1 MLFCMDGLWLSLS
14 VPQTVSRVKTEG
26 RTSSGAP
33 SAPVHNPIQTPDF
46 GMIVDDEISVV
57 PEWQVCD
64 AVSNPA
70 HVVLS
75 VINLGIS
82 SLPTQN
88 YNLVPEGRHKER
100 YRRLKC

>member
-1 MLFCMDGLWLSLS
+1 MLYCMEGLWLSLS
-14 VPQTVSRVKTEG
+14 VPQSVSRVKTEG
-26 RTSSGAP
+26 RGVP

-70 HVVLS
+70 HVLLS
-75 VINLGIS
+75 VDILSIS
-82 SLPTQN
+82 SFPTQY
-88 YNLVPEGRHKER
+88 YNLVPEGRQKER
-100 YRRLKC
+100 Y

>member
-1 MLFCMDGLWLSLS
+1 MLYCMKCLWLSLS
-14 VPQTVSRVKTEG
+14 VPQSVSRVKTEG
-26 RTSSGAP
+26 RTSGVP

-70 HVVLS
+70 HVLLS
-75 VINLGIS
+75 VNIYLSIS
-82 SLPTQN
+82 SFPTQY
-88 YNLVPEGRHKER
+88 YNLVPEGRQKER
-100 YRRLKC
+100 Y

>member
-1 MLFCMDGLWLSLS
+1 MLYCMNGLWLSLS
-14 VPQTVSRVKTEG
+14 VPQSVSRVKTEG
-26 RTSSGAP
+26 RTSGVP

-82 SLPTQN
+82 SFPTQN
-88 YNLVPEGRHKER
+88 YNLVPEGRHKE
-100 YRRLKC
+100 